1 AHGLA
6 LALPV
11 PGGLEQPGEEVGVE
25 VLMLGHQQVFHRG
38 HVLEQAH
45 VLKGAHH
52 ALAGDAMAGQALD
65 RLAVQADF
73 PGGGPVEAVQ
83 AVEHGGLA
91 GAVGA
96 DHRHDLPFPHGEVHL
111 VDGQQSAEAHAQAP
125 DFQQRAAHGF
135 NSRCGRC
142 MGNRPCGRQI
152 IMTIMVR
159 PKISMRYSLNSRISC
174 SITMTTAAKM
184 MPSCEPM
191 PPSTTMARIIADSM
205 KVKDSGVTSPWR
217 AA

>member
-1 AHGLA
+1 
-6 LALPV
+6 
-11 PGGLEQPGEEVGVE
+11 
-25 VLMLGHQQVFHRG
+25 
-38 HVLEQAH
+38 
-45 VLKGAHH
+45 
-52 ALAGDAMAGQALD
+52 QALD
-65 RLAVQADF
+65 RLAIEEDL
-73 PGGGPVEAVQ
+73 PRGGAVETVQ

-96 DHRHDLPFPHGEVHL
+96 DHRHHLPFPHGEVHTIHS
-111 VDGQQSAEAHAQAP
+111 QQATEAHAQAA

-174 SITMTTAAKM
+174 SSTMTTAARM
-184 MPSCEPM
+184 MPSC
-191 PPSTTMARIIADSM
+191 
-205 KVKDSGVTSPWR
+205 
-217 AA
+217 